1 MIVTA
6 VQVKM
11 LIHESHSLKA
21 KRGVVKSIKQR
32 IRNKFNVSIAEVG
45 DLERHN
51 YAELGISAVGNE
63 TRFTEEQIGKA
74 VNFIESDF
82 RVEVIEVSRI
92 I

>member
-6 VQVKM
+6 VQVNL

-45 DLERHN
+45 DLARHN
-51 YAELGISAVGNE
+51 YAELGISATGNG

-82 RVEVIEVSRI
+82 RVEVIEVIRI